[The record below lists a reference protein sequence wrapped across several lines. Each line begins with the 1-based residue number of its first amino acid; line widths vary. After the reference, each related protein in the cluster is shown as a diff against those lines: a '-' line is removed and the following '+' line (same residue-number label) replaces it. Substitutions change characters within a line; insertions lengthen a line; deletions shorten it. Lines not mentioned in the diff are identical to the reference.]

1 MCNFFSFITEPE
13 HYPGKKFCFDWE
25 YRKEHLKDE
34 CDSHASLAEY
44 FHLHEDKCNKYEYNP
59 LTGLFTIDQINSSTD
74 DSLQVEEW
82 VKRLKFKRI
91 VEPLIV
97 KPIVNPLLLPKKELS
112 PDDIL
117 LLKEWASVRA
127 SVGASVW
134 TSVRAPVWASV
145 GASVCDSVCDSVG
158 ASVWTSVRAPVWTSV
173 WDSVGASVG
182 ASVCDSVRAYTSSF
196 FAIDY
201 EFDYSNNNKLWESGI
216 VPSYANGVWRL
227 HSGEKADIIFEIT
240 AEELKNYQIK
250 EA

>member
-134 TSVRAPVWASV
+134 TSVRAPVW
-145 GASVCDSVCDSVG
+145 
-158 ASVWTSVRAPVWTSV
+158 TSV